1 MAKRYYV
8 CDVIGDGS
16 EFNPYR
22 AKIAD
27 MGVSWVGV
35 IPTDATGKPV
45 KTWALALVD
54 TVNHARLSATA
65 GIDQMPDISLDIK
78 TSAISTASRSQLS
91 SMLSRRGIST
101 VNISS
106 TDSYKDII
114 NDVGRSLDASFT
126 ADNFD
131 IA

>member
-16 EFNPYR
+16 EFDPYR

-27 MGVSWVGV
+27 MDVAWSG
-35 IPTDATGKPV
+35 ITPTDETGTPTS
-45 KTWALALVD
+45 TWALAIVE
-54 TVNHARLSATA
+54 TVNHARLSGTP
-65 GIDQMPDISLDIK
+65 GIDQLPDISLDIK
-78 TSAISTASRSQLS
+78 TAAISTVAKTQLNN
-91 SMLSRRGIST
+91 MLSRRSIGGVA
-101 VNISS
+101 VNSA
-106 TDSYKDII
+106 DSYKDVI
-114 NDVGRSLDASFT
+114 NQIGRSIQPSFS